1 MARVRLEV
9 PDRLPFSTELQV
21 RITDVNY
28 GGHLGNDAL
37 LGLLHEARVQFFRSR
52 GWSEGDAGGA
62 GIIMTDA
69 VLVYRA
75 ESFAGDR
82 LRIGVGAADPA
93 ATSCDIVYRVTQAAS
108 GALVATAK
116 TGIAFF
122 DYAARR
128 VVAMPEEVR
137 RTLFTPPADAP
148 Q

>member
-1 MARVRLEV
+1 MARVKLDV

-37 LGLLHEARVQFFRSR
+37 LGLLHEARVQFFRSL
-52 GWSEGDAGGA
+52 GWTEQNVGGA

-69 VLVYRA
+69 VLAYRA

-82 LRIGVGAADPA
+82 LRIAVGAADPA
-93 ATSCDIVYRVTQAAS
+93 ATSCDIVYRVTQAGS
-108 GALVATAK
+108 GALVATGK

-122 DYAARR
+122 DYTARR

-137 RTLFTPPADAP
+137 HVLFPPSGGVRE
-148 Q
+148 